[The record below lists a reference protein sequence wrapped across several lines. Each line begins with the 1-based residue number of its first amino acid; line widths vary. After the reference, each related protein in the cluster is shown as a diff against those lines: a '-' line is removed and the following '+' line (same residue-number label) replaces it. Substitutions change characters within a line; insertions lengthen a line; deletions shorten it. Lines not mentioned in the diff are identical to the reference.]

1 MSIAER
7 EQQILRVKKQGFHKE
22 IDKSLADKLT
32 KEVVSTVKTVLESA
46 LDEELK
52 AFLKPLKG
60 KEKPHRSGYYQRGL
74 NTQYGEIEDLAIPKL
89 RQRNREREWQILQRY
104 ERSLGNLLDWMCC
117 LYVMGLSLRDL
128 QEALYFILGKVL
140 SVSAVNQITLK
151 VQDQLETMRQ
161 KPLRRTPEILLVDGV
176 WVDIQYTIDDQFK
189 EDLSGHIRQCRRVEE
204 RVVLAVMAV
213 WEDGSQELIHY
224 EIAEVESEATWTKVF
239 ENLITRGFDPNK
251 LKLVSSDGGLGLP
264 AAMQKCFPNAQQ
276 QRCVTHKV
284 RGIERHLSYAN
295 LPDYTPTGSSLKPSA
310 AKQQRR
316 FEIISDAYK
325 IYETDLESDAQ
336 LRLQGF
342 QEKWQLLEPDAVRT
356 FIKDVQLT
364 FSFYQFDSDLYHHIR
379 TTNHLERLF
388 REFRTKSDEIGAFP
402 NETSCLTLF
411 WLVVER
417 DHAKHDRR
425 SSANNS

>member
-1 MSIAER
+1 MTIAER
-7 EQQILRVKKQGFHKE
+7 EQEILRVKKQGFHKE
-22 IDKSLADKLT
+22 LDEALAQKLT
-32 KEVVSTVKTVLESA
+32 TEVVKTVKTVLESA
-46 LDEELK
+46 LDEEVK
-52 AFLKPLKG
+52 AFLKPLMG
-60 KEKPHRSGYYQRGL
+60 QEKPHRSGYYRRGL
-74 NTQYGEIEDLAIPKL
+74 NTQYGRLQDLAVPKL
-89 RQRNREREWQILQRY
+89 RQQNREREWQILQRY

-151 VQDQLETMRQ
+151 VQQQLEASRQ
-161 KPLRRTPEILLVDGV
+161 KPLSRTPEMLLVDGV
-176 WVDIQYTIDDQFK
+176 WVDIQYKIDDKFK
-189 EDLSGHIRQCRRVEE
+189 EDLSGHIRQCRQVEE

-224 EIAEVESEATWTKVF
+224 EIAKVESEATWTNVF
-239 ENLITRGFDPNK
+239 QNLIVRGLDPSK

-264 AAMQKCFPNAQQ
+264 AAMKKCFPISQQ
-276 QRCVTHKV
+276 QRCITHKV
-284 RGIERHLSYAN
+284 RGIERHLSYSD
-295 LPDYTPTGSSLKPSA
+295 LPQSNSMGQTLTTSD
-310 AKQQRR
+310 AKQHRR
-316 FEIISDAYK
+316 FEIISDAYA
-325 IYETDLESDAQ
+325 IYDADLASDAQ
-336 LRLQGF
+336 LRLQDF
-342 QEKWQLLEPDAVRT
+342 QEKWSLLEPDAVRT
-356 FIKDVQLT
+356 FIKDIHLT
-364 FSFYQFDSDLYHHIR
+364 FSFYQFDSALHQHIR

-411 WLVVER
+411 WLVIER